1 MIVSFDFDGTL
12 CWVNKIN
19 VSIFRRNIKIFNIL
33 KKHIKNKDEVIIVTF
48 RDPENETEEKKEKEK
63 RVLIK
68 DYIEKYSLNI
78 EKIIFTNHKA
88 KLPYLIKNN
97 VDIHYD
103 DDNET
108 IETLKNTSIKGILV
122 KKKIK

>member
-12 CWVNKIN
+12 CWVNKKN

-33 KKHIKNKDEVIIVTF
+33 KNILENKDELIIVTF
-48 RDPENETEEKKEKEK
+48 RDPKNETEEKKEKEN
-63 RVLIK
+63 RVLIN
-68 DYIEKYSLNI
+68 DYINKYNLNI
-78 EKIIFTNHKA
+78 KKIIFTNHMP
-88 KLPYLIKNN
+88 KLPYLIENN

-103 DDNET
+103 DDDQT

>member
-12 CWVNKIN
+12 CWVNKKN

-33 KKHIKNKDEVIIVTF
+33 KKHLENKDELIIVTF
-48 RDPENETEEKKEKEK
+48 RDPKNETEEKKEKEN
-63 RVLIK
+63 RVLIN
-68 DYIEKYSLNI
+68 DYINKYNLNI
-78 EKIIFTNHKA
+78 KKIIFTNHMP
-88 KLPYLIKNN
+88 KLPYLIENN

-103 DDNET
+103 DDDQT